1 MSEVVS
7 KDQISK
13 IFNDVDD
20 FYILRALGCSSF
32 EPLSLKQ
39 FIAVSKF
46 EVDKYMVDK
55 FFHSLKRRY
64 DVYINLTKLN
74 YFGYVGEHK
83 TKKAHFKELLN
94 SGRFKKGV
102 DYWDMSTAEYTE
114 YYKKVI
120 QPMLAKAICDD
131 SATLDGE
138 QKQSYFADFPH
149 PDEFTGRGKSITKH
163 LILTSDC
170 FKQVMMMLN
179 TKKGGEVGRFYL
191 MLERLVMTYA
201 EYQVVFQANRSS
213 MLLAANSEL
222 NRKVDKLLEG
232 IDDLKLQ
239 NEELK
244 EDIAV
249 SLEHIVKIEK
259 KINIATDDLAL
270 RPDDKRSLNQ
280 PLIMKLN
287 DPDCE
292 WNYKIARVQKAS
304 VNKTIKSIKVAHK
317 KAAQLMLLHY
327 LPNGMTFCKVMK
339 ERMNGL
345 IRTSGCKIQLL
356 PGCTEEQFVNEVIFL
371 DKSKKEI
378 ESDEEEF

>member
-1 MSEVVS
+1 MSS
-7 KDQISK
+7 
-13 IFNDVDD
+13 
-20 FYILRALGCSSF
+20 
-32 EPLSLKQ
+32 
-39 FIAVSKF
+39 
-46 EVDKYMVDK
+46 
-55 FFHSLKRRY
+55 
-64 DVYINLTKLN
+64 
-74 YFGYVGEHK
+74 
-83 TKKAHFKELLN
+83 
-94 SGRFKKGV
+94 RFQKGV
-102 DYWDMSTAEYTE
+102 DYWDMNNTEYAEYYE
-114 YYKKVI
+114 KVI
-120 QPMLAKAICDD
+120 QPMLAKFICADG
-131 SATLDGE
+131 ATLDGE
-138 QKQSYFADFPH
+138 HKKSYFDDFPH
-149 PDEFTGRGKSITKH
+149 PDEFTGKGKSGTKH

-170 FKQVMMMLN
+170 FKQIMMMLN
-179 TKKGGEVGRFYL
+179 TKKGGQVGRFYL
-191 MLERLVMTYA
+191 MLERLVITYSD
-201 EYQVVFQANRSS
+201 YQVMYQANRNSI
-213 MLLAANSEL
+213 LLVANNEL
-222 NRKVDKLLEG
+222 NRKVDNLVRMTEEIKNQNEE
-232 IDDLKLQ
+232 LKVQNDEILNQ

-280 PLIMKLN
+280 LLIMKLN